1 MLMAIVSV
9 PAFLI
14 VWLMKRPQ
22 FLPLAPSAAKLEVME

>member
-1 MLMAIVSV
+1 MAIVSI

-22 FLPLAPSAAKLEVME
+22 FLPVAPGAPNVEVME